1 MAKRGSARKAR
12 VFSVPSHLQ
21 AAPVPAPVAE
31 QVQERVQRLMPE
43 GTNAV
48 TFEVQDHEAA
58 YLVGALIEAQR
69 AAEAAQMQW
78 LAAGQLEQ
86 ASVFQAKAQA
96 IGSLTTRIAQ
106 AITRRKR

>member
-1 MAKRGSARKAR
+1 MVKRGQARKAR

-21 AAPVPAPVAE
+21 SAPEPKAIRERVAE
-31 QVQERVQRLMPE
+31 IVHSPAS
-43 GTNAV
+43 NAV

-58 YLVGALIEAQR
+58 YLIGALVEAQR
-69 AAEAAQMQW
+69 AAEAAQQQW
-78 LAAGQLEQ
+78 LAVGERAQAQVFEQ
-86 ASVFQAKAQA
+86 KAMA